1 MTNTKQ
7 VVTDTGNASTMRGI
21 LQSIAIARIR
31 CREFA
36 RLRKSD
42 EAQQALARAREL
54 YAELLSTADL
64 ENPVHRSIV
73 RNRRVDLG
81 MMVAEVESC
90 RLKCE
95 VDKVRRA
102 RRKTGA

>member
-81 MMVAEVESC
+81 GRRVIEKKK

-102 RRKTGA
+102 RRKAGA